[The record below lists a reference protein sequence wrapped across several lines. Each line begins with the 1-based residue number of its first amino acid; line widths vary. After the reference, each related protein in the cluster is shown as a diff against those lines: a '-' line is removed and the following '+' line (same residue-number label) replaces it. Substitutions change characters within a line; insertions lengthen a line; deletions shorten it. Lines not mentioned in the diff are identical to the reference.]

1 MRLAMNWIGILAFLF
16 ILTVPAA
23 CVSNKQMTVGSTA
36 MLLEDISKSA
46 NKQSDLR
53 VIREGMPAY
62 LMLIDGMVEAVP
74 NNARL
79 LITAAQAYAS
89 FASAFIEDAD
99 KNYARVLFAKAK
111 GYSLQ
116 ALEIRGLKDPVTS
129 AFNEFEAAVNRLGK
143 DDVPYLFWTGTC
155 WGSWIRLNLGSIAAV
170 AELPRVE
177 ALMKRV
183 LKLDEQ
189 FYYGGPHLFMGILFA
204 SRPQIAGGDL
214 NKARYHFKKALA
226 FSQDVFL
233 MTRVY
238 FATHYARKTLDRELF
253 TASLQKVLDTPADT
267 VAQLTLLNT
276 VAHQKAQELLAQA
289 DDFF

>member
-1 MRLAMNWIGILAFLF
+1 MRLSKNWIGILASVFFLS
-16 ILTVPAA
+16 VPAA
-23 CVSNKQMTVGSTA
+23 CVSNKQITVGATA
-36 MLLEDISKSA
+36 TLLEDISKSA

-62 LMLIDGMVEAVP
+62 LMLIDGMVEAAP

-89 FASAFIEDAD
+89 FASAFIEDAERE
-99 KNYARVLFAKAK
+99 YALVLFAKAK
-111 GYSLQ
+111 DYGLR
-116 ALEIRGLKDPVTS
+116 ALENRGLKDPAS
-129 AFNEFEAAVNRLGK
+129 GPFKEFEAAVNRLGK
-143 DDVPYLFWTGTC
+143 DDVPYMFWTGTC

-183 LKLDEQ
+183 LVLDEQ

-214 NKARYHFKKALA
+214 NKAHYHFKKALA
-226 FSQDVFL
+226 FSQDAFL
-233 MTRVY
+233 MTWVY
-238 FATHYARKTLDRELF
+238 FASHYARKTLDRELF
-253 TASLQKVLDTPADT
+253 SASLQKVLDTPVDT

-276 VAHQKAQELLAQA
+276 VAHHKAQELLAQA